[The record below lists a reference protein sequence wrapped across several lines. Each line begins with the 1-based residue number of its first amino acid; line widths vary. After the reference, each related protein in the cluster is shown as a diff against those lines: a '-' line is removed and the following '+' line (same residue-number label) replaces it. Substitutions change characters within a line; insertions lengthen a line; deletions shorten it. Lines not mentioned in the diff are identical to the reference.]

1 MHMGSYIMNFT
12 VYTMAMLGLI
22 FFAIYIYKKVINGG
36 LCKNSNKF
44 LSIEET
50 MNINPRKSIMV
61 VCAGNEKFLIASDID
76 RTTMLSKLEGSK
88 KISAQQILEQNLA
101 KKYERFENTEKYEK
115 FEDLIP
121 TEQVQVAVEPPVRSE
136 MIESDLDVVY
146 PPKVHIT
153 LEPIKDKNPQGRRL
167 DKPQMDRREHVAK
180 FSAQT
185 PQKSVVLDFEKPKSH
200 GFSTMKEMAK
210 KINEL

>member
-36 LCKNSNKF
+36 LCKNNNKF

-50 MNINPRKSIMV
+50 MSINPRKSIMV
-61 VCAGNEKFLIASDID
+61 VRAGNEKFLIASDID

-88 KISAQQILEQNLA
+88 KISAQQILDKNMA
-101 KKYERFENTEKYEK
+101 KYERFENTEKYET
-115 FEDLIP
+115 FEDFMPKENTQIEVEQPQMQP
-121 TEQVQVAVEPPVRSE
+121 TAKVA
-136 MIESDLDVVY
+136 DLDVVY
-146 PPKVHIT
+146 PQKEHIT

-167 DKPQMDRREHVAK
+167 DKPQMDRREPVKTSKAPK
-180 FSAQT
+180 T
-185 PQKSVVLDFEKPKSH
+185 VVLDFEKPKSH

>member
-36 LCKNSNKF
+36 LCKNNNKF

-61 VCAGNEKFLIASDID
+61 VRAGNEKFLIASDID
-76 RTTMLSKLEGSK
+76 RTTMLAKLEGAK
-88 KISAQQILEQNLA
+88 KVSAQQILDKNLA
-101 KKYERFENTEKYEK
+101 KYERFENTEKYEK
-115 FEDLIP
+115 FEDLMTKENTQIEV
-121 TEQVQVAVEPPVRSE
+121 EQPQMQQAMKVV
-136 MIESDLDVVY
+136 DLDVVY
-146 PPKVHIT
+146 PQKEHIT

-167 DKPQMDRREHVAK
+167 DKPQMDRREPI
-180 FSAQT
+180 AQ
-185 PQKSVVLDFEKPKSH
+185 PKQKTVILDFEKPKAH

>member
-22 FFAIYIYKKVINGG
+22 FFAIFIYKKVINGG
-36 LCKNSNKF
+36 FCKNNNKF

-61 VCAGNEKFLIASDID
+61 VRAGNEKFLIASDID
-76 RTTMLSKLEGSK
+76 RTTMLSKLEDSK
-88 KISAQQILEQNLA
+88 KLSAQQILDKNLA
-101 KKYERFENTEKYEK
+101 KYERFQNIEKYEK
-115 FEDLIP
+115 FEDLMPNDSTQIEV
-121 TEQVQVAVEPPVRSE
+121 EQPQLQSSKTGRIA
-136 MIESDLDVVY
+136 DLDVVY
-146 PPKVHIT
+146 PQIEHIT
-153 LEPIKDKNPQGRRL
+153 LEPIRDKNPQGRRL
-167 DKPQMDRREHVAK
+167 EKPQMDRRE
-180 FSAQT
+180 
-185 PQKSVVLDFEKPKSH
+185 PIQKTTNKTVVLDFEKPKTH